1 MPISPLGKYS
11 EAAAA
16 ITAVAI
22 VMAALAAHLGILPNT
37 NTAWLDT
44 TAGVAVGVILG
55 QRQSTNG
62 AGKIAAAA
70 HARLDALGAQ
80 PARLGEG

>member
-1 MPISPLGKYS
+1 MISPLGKYS

-16 ITAVAI
+16 LTAVGI
-22 VMAALAAHLGILPNT
+22 VMVALVAHMGILGVVD
-37 NTAWLDT
+37 TAWLDT

-62 AGKIAAAA
+62 AGKLAAAA
-70 HARLDALGAQ
+70 HVRLDALGAP
-80 PARLGEG
+80 PAGIGEA